1 MPRTKKT
8 PESEEVIQNKEAAQT
23 ADASE
28 QQAPKRRGRKPKAAE
43 ESGAAE
49 VAEAPKKAS
58 KPLPDIFE
66 IARQQQQQQS
76 FEPAYES
83 SFEPSYEAPRS
94 EPVDAIEAAER
105 RQAKEL
111 GLDQGN
117 GELQA
122 QAPAA
127 TNTENASAEGAPN
140 ATPNAQ
146 QNGNPQNQE
155 NGQQQKQNN
164 GYNNNNNRF
173 NNNGRFNNNNK
184 FNKFNKFKNRRNNF
198 LPQDDIMDDSIA
210 LPPPDPEKVAASRA
224 KWKELRGLPMF
235 ELQSKAEE
243 LGIVDFKK
251 MRKQALVYSILSAI
265 SGEDCPIYTEGV
277 LEIIPEGGH
286 GFLRNPEHNYL
297 AGPDDIY
304 ISKNI
309 IRRYE
314 LKMGDTIT
322 GQVRQPREGEK
333 YFALLRIDTVNY
345 EAPEKTKRRVSFEY
359 LTPIHPIER
368 LNLEFDPQEYSTRL
382 MNLFTPIGK
391 GQRSIVLAPPR
402 TGKTVLLQNVTKAI
416 TANHPEV
423 KLIVLLIDERPEEV
437 TEMRKLIDRLKEEGA
452 TRGKNIQAEV
462 LASTFDEEP
471 GRHIKVASLVL
482 EKAKRLVEHGNDVVI
497 LLDSITRF
505 ARANNVAIPHSGKIL
520 SGGVDANAMQLP
532 KKFFGAARKI
542 ENGGSLTIVGTALIE
557 TGSRMD
563 EVIFEE
569 FKGTGN
575 MELVLDRRIAEKR
588 IWPAIDIFKSGT
600 RKEELLLTEDEM
612 HRVWILR
619 RYLQDMTTVEIME
632 FMRDKLKLFKTN
644 FDFLNSMNG

>member
-1 MPRTKKT
+1 MPRTKKNQDQEQT
-8 PESEEVIQNKEAAQT
+8 IQTEQAPKKRGRPKKVKEPSIENQAPVNEQPKQPAPVIPENNSEPKPRANENQKFQDTEKAQEQKPTAAQT
-23 ADASE
+23 DA
-28 QQAPKRRGRKPKAAE
+28 QPAPQ
-43 ESGAAE
+43 
-49 VAEAPKKAS
+49 V
-58 KPLPDIFE
+58 
-66 IARQQQQQQS
+66 
-76 FEPAYES
+76 
-83 SFEPSYEAPRS
+83 
-94 EPVDAIEAAER
+94 
-105 RQAKEL
+105 QAK
-111 GLDQGN
+111 
-117 GELQA
+117 
-122 QAPAA
+122 P
-127 TNTENASAEGAPN
+127 SAEIGN
-140 ATPNAQ
+140 ADKQNDKKPQNAQ
-146 QNGNPQNQE
+146 NNSNAANNGNNA
-155 NGQQQKQNN
+155 NFQNN
-164 GYNNNNNRF
+164 GNNANFQNNGKFNNQYNNRF
-173 NNNGRFNNNNK
+173 NK
-184 FNKFNKFKNRRNNF
+184 YNKFKNRHNRN
-198 LPQDDIMDDSIA
+198 LPQDDFLDESIQ
-210 LPPPDPEKVAASRA
+210 LPPPDPEQVAAARA

-235 ELQSKAEE
+235 ELQRQAEE
-243 LGIVDFKK
+243 LNIEDYKK
-251 MRKQALVYSILSAI
+251 MRKQALVYSILSAT

-309 IRRYE
+309 IRRYD

-322 GQVRQPREGEK
+322 GQLRQPKEGEK

-345 EAPEKTKRRVSFEY
+345 EAPEKTKRRVAFEY
-359 LTPIHPIER
+359 LTPIHPVEK
-368 LNLEFDPQEYSTRL
+368 LNLEFDTQEYSTRL

-416 TANHPEV
+416 TINHPEV
-423 KLIVLLIDERPEEV
+423 KLMVLLIDERPEEV
-437 TEMRKLIDRLKEEGA
+437 TEMRKLIDRLREEGA
-452 TRGKNIQAEV
+452 SRGKSIQAEV

-505 ARANNVAIPHSGKIL
+505 ARANNIAIPHSGKIL

-542 ENGGSLTIVGTALIE
+542 ENGGSLTIIGTALIE

-612 HRVWILR
+612 RRVWVLR

-632 FMRDKLKLFKTN
+632 FLRDKLKLFKTN
-644 FDFLNSMNG
+644 NDFLNSMNG